1 MKYKQESFQVMHT
14 VSDCLNLRTLRNA
27 LNSKSIGFVPTMGNL
42 HAGHSALF
50 ERARKENEIVFVSI
64 FINPTQFNQNTD
76 FDTYPKT
83 LEADL
88 ALLKALN
95 VDYVF
100 LPETAEIYHDD
111 YQIQIHET
119 EWSKEL
125 EGHFRP
131 GHFSGVLTVVLK
143 LLNLVRPT
151 RAYFG
156 EKDFQQFLLVK
167 KMAEA
172 LFLPTEIIP
181 CPTIR
186 AEDGLALSSRNSRL
200 NSEQRTLAALLPKLL
215 HEEQDTERIK
225 QQLSHAGFV
234 VEYIAQRW
242 GRLLA
247 AAWLGNTRLI
257 DNIPKDE

>member
-1 MKYKQESFQVMHT
+1 MHT
-14 VSDCLNLRTLRNA
+14 VSDCLTLRTLRDTMDK
-27 LNSKSIGFVPTMGNL
+27 KSIGFVPTMGHL
-42 HAGHSALF
+42 HAGHAALF
-50 ERARKENEIVFVSI
+50 ERARKENDLVFASI
-64 FINPTQFNQNTD
+64 FINPTQFNQTTD
-76 FDTYPKT
+76 FDSYPKT
-83 LEADL
+83 LDADI
-88 ALLKALN
+88 ALLQALKI
-95 VDYVF
+95 DYLF
-100 LPETAEIYHDD
+100 LPEATEIYSDD

-119 EWSKEL
+119 QWSKEL

-156 EKDFQQFLLVK
+156 EKDFQQFLLIK

-181 CPTIR
+181 CSTIR

-200 NSEQRTLAALLPKLL
+200 SQEQRTVAALLPKLL
-215 HEEQDTERIK
+215 HEEQDLEAIK
-225 QQLSHAGFV
+225 QQLSDAGFV
-234 VEYIAQRW
+234 VEYIAKRW